1 MRYKWDKKYLYWGI
15 TAFSVI
21 IAVEIF
27 KWLFLS
33 GGTVSADPATGAAVL
48 SGGGIVVTFVS
59 KIMGALA
66 PLFYGFAIAYLLNP
80 VENFFEKNVYM
91 KLAHRRMVKNDPNHD
106 YGNEAMIKAKKY
118 SRVFGVICAMA
129 TLMLVVTGIIIIIIP
144 QLITT
149 VQGLVNNMQG
159 YVDNIRAWCN
169 ENLVEYPEALDWV
182 NDNLDNAYKNITSWL
197 TDSLVTRMSEIIE
210 IFKSG
215 VTVAIQVVTNI
226 FFGFV
231 IAIYFLYNKE
241 LFAAQLKKML
251 YSIASPKYG
260 NAVVK
265 TMRKVHRTFGGFLSG
280 KIIDSLIIM
289 CIFFVI
295 LTAFN
300 FPYAVL
306 CSVFMGIFNIIPVF
320 GPIIGAVPCALLVL
334 LEDPLY
340 CLYFIGVVIVVQQLD
355 GNVIGPLVLGE
366 STGLSSFWIIFSLL
380 LGQSIFGFMGLII
393 GIPLFAVI
401 YSIIRTRVGRKLESK
416 GLPEDSNVYRK
427 VAYVDEETGEL
438 ITLYEMNEKQ
448 QIQKEKADLE
458 KQARHG
464 SLLRR
469 LKKKKRH
476 ED

>member
-15 TAFSVI
+15 TAFLVI
-21 IAVEIF
+21 IGVEIF

-33 GGTVSADPATGAAVL
+33 GGTVTADPSGGTAAA
-48 SGGGIVVTFVS
+48 SGGGMVGSFIS
-59 KIMGALA
+59 KIMGALS
-66 PLFYGFAIAYLLNP
+66 PLFYGFAMAYLLNP

-91 KLAHRRMVKNDPNHD
+91 KLAHRRMAKNDPNHD
-106 YGNEAMIKAKKY
+106 YGNEPMIKAKKY
-118 SRVFGVICAMA
+118 SRVFGVACAMI
-129 TLMLVVTGIIIIIIP
+129 TLVAVVAGIIIIIMP
-144 QLITT
+144 QLVIT
-149 VQGLVNNMQG
+149 VQRLVGNLQG

-169 ENLVEYPEALDWV
+169 EALADYPETLTWI
-182 NDNLDNAYKNITSWL
+182 NNNLDNAYKNITSWL
-197 TDSLVTRMSEIIE
+197 TDTLMTRMSEIIE
-210 IFKSG
+210 TFKSG
-215 VTVAIQVVTNI
+215 ITVAIQVVTNI

-265 TMRKVHRTFGGFLSG
+265 NLREIHRTFGGFLSG

-295 LTAFN
+295 LTVFN

-340 CLYFIGVVIVVQQLD
+340 CLYFIAVVIVVQQLD

-366 STGLSSFWIIFSLL
+366 STGLSSFWIIFALL
-380 LGQSIFGFMGLII
+380 LGQSIFGFVGLII

-401 YSIIRTRVGRKLESK
+401 YSIVRARVGAKLKTK
-416 GLPEDSNVYRK
+416 GLPDDSNVYRK
-427 VAYVDEETGEL
+427 VAYVDEDTGEL

-448 QIQKEKADLE
+448 QIQREKADLE

-469 LKKKKRH
+469 FRKKKKR
-476 ED
+476 D

>member
-1 MRYKWDKKYLYWGI
+1 MRYKWDKKYMYWGI
-15 TAFSVI
+15 TAFLVI
-21 IAVEIF
+21 IGVEIF

-33 GGTVSADPATGAAVL
+33 GGTVSADPAGGAAA
-48 SGGGIVVTFVS
+48 SGGGMVGSFIS
-59 KIMGALA
+59 KIMGALS

-80 VENFFEKNVYM
+80 VESFFEKNVYM

-118 SRVFGVICAMA
+118 SRVFGVICAMV
-129 TLMLVVTGIIIIIIP
+129 TLVLAVTGIIIIILP

-149 VQGLVNNMQG
+149 VQKLVNNMQG
-159 YVDNIRAWCN
+159 YVDNIRSWSN
-169 ENLVEYPEALDWV
+169 EALAEYPEVLTWI

-197 TDSLVTRMSEIIE
+197 TDIFVTRMSEVIE
-210 IFKSG
+210 IFRSG
-215 VTVAIQVVTNI
+215 ITVAIQVVANI

-241 LFAAQLKKML
+241 LFAAQLKKLL

-260 NAVVK
+260 NAIVRN
-265 TMRKVHRTFGGFLSG
+265 MRRIHRTFGGFLSG

-289 CIFFVI
+289 CIFFVV
-295 LTAFN
+295 LTVFN

-340 CLYFIGVVIVVQQLD
+340 CLYFIAIVIVVQQLD

-401 YSIIRTRVGRKLESK
+401 YSIVRARVGRKLESK

-448 QIQKEKADLE
+448 QIQNEKAALE
-458 KQARHG
+458 KQTRHG
-464 SLLRR
+464 SFLRR
-469 LKKKKRH
+469 FTKKKKR
-476 ED
+476 EE